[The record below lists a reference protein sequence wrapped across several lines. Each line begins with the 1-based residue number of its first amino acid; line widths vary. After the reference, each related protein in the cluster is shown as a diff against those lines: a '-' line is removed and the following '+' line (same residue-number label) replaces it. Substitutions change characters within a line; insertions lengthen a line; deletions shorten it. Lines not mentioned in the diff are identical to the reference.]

1 MHGSWSLKHVLP
13 TISADMQ
20 YQELTGIQEGTA
32 ASAGYLEAIDA
43 DTTGE
48 RKVELKKQL
57 LRYCKFDTEALV
69 RLVQVLGK

>member
-1 MHGSWSLKHVLP
+1 M
-13 TISADMQ
+13 
-20 YQELTGIQEGTA
+20 GIQEGTA

-69 RLVQVLGK
+69 RLVQFLGK